1 LITAEATGDGSVGF
15 RPLKTGT
22 IMTDYN
28 VTPDE
33 LKTLAMFQ
41 SDEAPSDVDTE
52 HLAKLLSLA
61 LLVQREG
68 GTELSDSGRTLLAT
82 NGTSQTTH
90 VEGSGRI

>member
-1 LITAEATGDGSVGF
+1 
-15 RPLKTGT
+15 
-22 IMTDYN
+22 MTDYD

-33 LKTLAMFQ
+33 LKTLSMFR
-41 SDEAPSDVDTE
+41 SDEAPSEVDTG

-68 GTELSDSGRTLLAT
+68 GTELSDSCLTLLAT
-82 NGTSQTTH
+82 NGTSHTTH

>member
-1 LITAEATGDGSVGF
+1 
-15 RPLKTGT
+15 
-22 IMTDYN
+22 MTDYN

-33 LKTLAMFQ
+33 LKTLALFQ
-41 SDEAPSDVDTE
+41 SDEAPSHLDPE

-61 LLVQREG
+61 LLIQREG

-82 NGTSQTTH
+82 NGTSHTTQ

>member
-1 LITAEATGDGSVGF
+1 MA
-15 RPLKTGT
+15 
-22 IMTDYN
+22 DYD

-33 LKTLAMFQ
+33 LNTLSMFQ
-41 SDEAPSDVDTE
+41 SDEAPSEVDTE

-68 GTELSDSGRTLLAT
+68 GTELSDSGRTLLET
-82 NGTSQTTH
+82 NGTSHTTH

>member
-1 LITAEATGDGSVGF
+1 
-15 RPLKTGT
+15 
-22 IMTDYN
+22 MTDYN

-33 LKTLAMFQ
+33 LTTLAMFK
-41 SDEAPSDVDTE
+41 SDETPSEVDPG

-68 GTELSDSGRTLLAT
+68 GTELSDSGRILLAN
-82 NGTSQTTH
+82 NGTKHTMH

>member
-1 LITAEATGDGSVGF
+1 
-15 RPLKTGT
+15 
-22 IMTDYN
+22 MTDYD

-33 LKTLAMFQ
+33 LKTLSMFQ
-41 SDEAPSDVDTE
+41 SDEAPSEVDTE

-82 NGTSQTTH
+82 NGTSHTTH

>member
-1 LITAEATGDGSVGF
+1 
-15 RPLKTGT
+15 
-22 IMTDYN
+22 MTDYS

-33 LKTLAMFQ
+33 LKTLALFQ
-41 SDEAPSDVDTE
+41 SDGAPSDVDTE

-68 GTELSDSGRTLLAT
+68 GTELSDSGRTLLKP
-82 NGTSQTTH
+82 NGTSRTTH

>member
-1 LITAEATGDGSVGF
+1 
-15 RPLKTGT
+15 
-22 IMTDYN
+22 MTDYN

-33 LKTLAMFQ
+33 LKTLAMFR

-82 NGTSQTTH
+82 NGTSHTTH
-90 VEGSGRI
+90 VEGSGRL